1 MHGKTSPIRHA
12 GRGVFA
18 DRPDAAF
25 LRRLGQTL
33 FPESQKEA

>member
-1 MHGKTSPIRHA
+1 VHPDHP